1 MRRLS
6 ILLLVFISFS
16 LYSQS
21 PPTLII
27 KSWEILGTNLIIKYT
42 LKDKENDPCKI
53 ELKAYSKSIGGYI
66 PINTDNAFGD
76 IGVNIV
82 PGEKEITW
90 PFPSSS
96 GSYSID
102 LIADDGNNINIGDLV
117 KQVDKTRIKSNLTW
131 LQGIR
136 HRTSGVT
143 HLQET
148 KDSLIH
154 LFSDLKLDTSTQ
166 QFKYLNYQAL
176 NIIGNIYGGRNRQR
190 IYINDAHYDS
200 VANGPGADDNGS
212 GVIGFMEIARVL
224 SSYHFENT
232 IRFIGFDLEEVGL
245 NGSNAYVN
253 KGISPYDSLQGVLN
267 YEMIGYYSN
276 VNNSQTVPTGFN
288 QLFPNQYATLLADT
302 FKGNFLAN
310 IGNVDSKPLSDAFI
324 NATTLYVPE
333 LKLISL
339 NLPGTGTIAP
349 DFRRSDHAS
358 FWDKGYKALMLTDG
372 ADFRNKNYHTANDK
386 IDVLDMDFMTNNI
399 KATLA
404 TLASLAK
411 PISGDIASFDLD
423 YNAVTTN
430 NLISNKLHLH
440 PNPFTNLITLN
451 IEEFGPAISVNIY
464 DSKGNIIYL
473 RKLKVTDK
481 EISIETNNWPVGSYY
496 LILNT
501 QKTNYSAKIVK
512 E

>member
-1 MRRLS
+1 MKRLI
-6 ILLLVFISFS
+6 ILLFIFITSSVFA
-16 LYSQS
+16 QT
-21 PPTLII
+21 PPTIEI
-27 KSWEILGTNLIIKYT
+27 KSWELIGSNLFIKYT

-53 ELKAYSKSIGGYI
+53 ELRAYSKSLGGYKTI
-66 PINTDNAFGD
+66 STNSASGD
-76 IGVNIV
+76 IGNNIST
-82 PGEKEITW
+82 GDREIN
-90 PFPSSS
+90 FPLPANS
-96 GSYSID
+96 GSYTID
-102 LIADDGNNINIGDLV
+102 IIADDGQLVNIADLV
-117 KQVDKTRIKSNLTW
+117 KQVDKDKIKSDLIW

-136 HRTSGVT
+136 HRTAGIT

-154 LFSDLKLDTSTQ
+154 LFTKLNLDTTTQ

-176 NIIGNIYGGRNRQR
+176 NIIANNYGARNRQR

-200 VANGPGADDNGS
+200 VANGPGADDNGT
-212 GVIGFMEIARVL
+212 GVVGFMEIARIL
-224 SSYHFENT
+224 SAYHFENT
-232 IRFIGFDLEEVGL
+232 LRFIGFDLEEVGL
-245 NGSNAYVN
+245 NGSNAYV
-253 KGISPYDSLQGVLN
+253 KAISPLDSIQGVFN

-276 VNNSQTVPTGFN
+276 LNNSQTVPTGFN
-288 QLFPNQYATLLADT
+288 ILFPNEYATLQKDT

-324 NATTLYVPE
+324 LSANQYVPE

-386 IDVLDMDFMTNNI
+386 IDILDMEFLSNNV

-404 TLASLAK
+404 TLATLAK
-411 PISGDIASFDLD
+411 PISGDVASFNVD
-423 YNAVTTN
+423 YNAVATTN
-430 NLISNKLHLH
+430 VIPNKLHII
-440 PNPFTNLITLN
+440 PNPFRNELTCN
-451 IEEFGPAISVNIY
+451 IEEFSPAKVVNIY
-464 DSKGNIIYL
+464 DERGRIIYYKNLTNSENEIKINTVNWPKGNYF
-473 RKLKVTDK
+473 
-481 EISIETNNWPVGSYY
+481 

-501 QKTNYSAKIVK
+501 NKGNYSSKIVK
-512 E
+512 D